1 MRLGWLVPVVAIL
14 VITIAVPTL
23 VHEVLLLR
31 LTPWAF
37 AASGGPNRTGHVYQG
52 DNDNDGDND
61 DGRDDNGNG
70 IDDNDNGGNDNDNGG
85 NDNDF
90 DLDDIYDDLGIPR
103 PSSSSS
109 RSRARDLEPTCSQP
123 GQDTVF
129 TSYDGKVAIH
139 VFASSPRPLRVVIYR
154 VINVQTAPQPPGDLV
169 GTLVYEIWAS
179 SCDENALT
187 DFPAEVNLGIRHT
200 DREAAGLDE
209 SRFIIGRLD
218 LTTGAW
224 APIEKRANDPPAN
237 HTSATIIKTGYY
249 AVWQAR

>member
-14 VITIAVPTL
+14 VITSAVPML
-23 VHEVLLLR
+23 VQGVLLPR
-31 LTPWAF
+31 VTPSAF
-37 AASGGPNRTGHVYQG
+37 AAPSGLDPTGHVYQG
-52 DNDNDGDND
+52 DNDNDGDNGD
-61 DGRDDNGNG
+61 DGDNNDNGN
-70 IDDNDNGGNDNDNGG
+70 DANDNSG

-90 DLDDIYDDLGIPR
+90 DIDGIHDGLGTPR
-103 PSSSSS
+103 PSSSST
-109 RSRARDLEPTCSQP
+109 RSRARDLEPTCSPP

-179 SCDENALT
+179 NCDENALT
-187 DFPAEVNLGIRHT
+187 DFPAEVNIGIRHT
-200 DREAAGLDE
+200 DSEAADLDE
-209 SRFIIGRLD
+209 SRFVIGRLD
-218 LTTGAW
+218 MTTGAW
-224 APIEKRANDPPAN
+224 VPIEKRANDPLAN

-249 AVWQAR
+249 AVWQVR